1 MNICRLDE
9 LNEGEQAGVIS
20 IESGGN
26 IRRRLQDIGLV
37 PGSAVKC
44 LQKSPLGDPVAYDI
58 CGAVIALRQED
69 ASKIYVKKGVKHGAD

>member
-1 MNICRLDE
+1 MN
-9 LNEGEQAGVIS
+9 
-20 IESGGN
+20 
-26 IRRRLQDIGLV
+26 IGLV